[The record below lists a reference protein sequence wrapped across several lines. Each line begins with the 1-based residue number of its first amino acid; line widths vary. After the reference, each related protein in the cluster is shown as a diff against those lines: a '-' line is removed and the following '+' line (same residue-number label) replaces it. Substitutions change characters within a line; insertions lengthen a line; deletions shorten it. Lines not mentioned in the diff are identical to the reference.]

1 MHKRAIYPGTFD
13 PITYGHIDV
22 IKRTS
27 LIFEELIVAVSER
40 NEKNPLFSLEE
51 RTLLVQKATKSF
63 KNVRVIPFRNLLVD
77 FAKQAD
83 AKIIIRGLR
92 AVSDFEFEFQMAL
105 MNKEISPKIE
115 TLFIMSDPSYSFV
128 SSKMIKEIAYLK
140 GNLLRFVPDF
150 VAAAVEE
157 KIQQEK

>member
-22 IKRTS
+22 IKRAS

-150 VAAAVEE
+150 VATAVEE